1 MLDLHLHNLSDF
13 LEESKEEPSEES
25 KDKVV
30 LVSWS
35 SFVTDYIVLGKVD
48 LLILDPEGI
57 VKIVTK
63 RGKTDASFEDAETVY
78 ETSYEDGKLENG
90 SNLESKKEEKVD
102 RKEILLLR
110 AAMASRK
117 YFEESLR
124 DVYHEFNISSAQYA
138 EIIPTKNPHVEK
150 EYPLIVVVMA
160 FLWSSKWTILFFS
173 PIVYYLFKITKQL
186 DDKLTSLEDQ
196 MPSKKEEYPDEMAGS
211 ETSYDDVAG
220 CDEAKNE
227 IWEFVNFLKNPDVYE
242 SLGAKVPKGA
252 ILYGPPGTGKTLL
265 AKAAANEA
273 GVSFIYKS
281 GSSFMESLVGIGP
294 KRVRELFASAREK
307 SPCIVFIDEID
318 AIGKK
323 RGGRMQTSEKDNT
336 LNQLLTEIDGF
347 RSGAKVTLV
356 HSFLD
361 EISTKGEF

>member
-1 MLDLHLHNLSDF
+1 MMLDLHLHNLGDF
-13 LEESKEEPSEES
+13 LEESKEETSEKS
-25 KDKVV
+25 KEKVV

-35 SFVTDYIVLGKVD
+35 SFVTDYIVLGKVE

-63 RGKTDASFEDAETVY
+63 RDEIDAS
-78 ETSYEDGKLENG
+78 SEDGKVENG
-90 SNLESKKEEKVD
+90 SNLESKKEEKVFVD

-150 EYPLIVVVMA
+150 EYPLIVVVIA
-160 FLWSSKWTILFFS
+160 FLWSSKWTILFSS
-173 PIVYYLFKITKQL
+173 PIVYYLFKLTKQM

-196 MPSKKEEYPDEMAGS
+196 LPSKREEYPDEMAGS
-211 ETSYDDVAG
+211 ETTYDDVAG

-323 RGGRMQTSEKDNT
+323 RGGRMQTSEEDNT

>member
-1 MLDLHLHNLSDF
+1 MEFWSKRWMIFFLMLDLHLHNLSDF
-13 LEESKEEPSEES
+13 LEESKEETADS
-25 KDKVV
+25 KEKVV

-35 SFVTDYIVLGKVD
+35 SFVTDYIVPGKVD

-63 RGKTDASFEDAETVY
+63 KDEIDDGEAETAS
-78 ETSYEDGKLENG
+78 ETSYEDGKEENEY
-90 SNLESKKEEKVD
+90 NFESKKDEKVVVN
-102 RKEILLLR
+102 RKEVLLLK

-138 EIIPTKNPHVEK
+138 EIIPTNNPHVEK
-150 EYPLIVVVMA
+150 EYPLIVVVIA
-160 FLWSSKWTILFFS
+160 FLWSSKWTILFCS
-173 PIVYYLFKITKQL
+173 PMVYYLFKITKQL
-186 DDKLTSLEDQ
+186 DDKLTGLENQ
-196 MPSKKEEYPDEMAGS
+196 MPSKKEEYPDEMSGS
-211 ETSYDDVAG
+211 ETTYDDVAG

-281 GSSFMESLVGIGP
+281 GSSFMESLVGIGS
-294 KRVRELFASAREK
+294 KRVRELFSSAREK

-323 RGGRMQTSEKDNT
+323 RGGRRQTSEEDNT

-347 RSGAKVTLV
+347 RSGAKVTL
-356 HSFLD
+356 
-361 EISTKGEF
+361 

>member
-13 LEESKEEPSEES
+13 LEESKEETTES
-25 KDKVV
+25 KYKVF

-63 RGKTDASFEDAETVY
+63 KDEIDDGEAETAS
-78 ETSYEDGKLENG
+78 ETSYEDGKEENE
-90 SNLESKKEEKVD
+90 SNLESKKDEKVVVN
-102 RKEILLLR
+102 RKEVLLLK

-138 EIIPTKNPHVEK
+138 EIITTNNPHVAK
-150 EYPLIVVVMA
+150 EYPLIVVVIA

-173 PIVYYLFKITKQL
+173 PMVYYLFKITKQL
-186 DDKLTSLEDQ
+186 DDKLTGLENQ
-196 MPSKKEEYPDEMAGS
+196 MPSKKEEYPDEMSGS
-211 ETSYDDVAG
+211 ETTYDDVAG

-281 GSSFMESLVGIGP
+281 GSSFMESLVGIGS
-294 KRVRELFASAREK
+294 KRVRELFSSAREK

-323 RGGRMQTSEKDNT
+323 RGGRRQTSEEDNT

-347 RSGAKVTLV
+347 RSGAKVTLY
-356 HSFLD
+356 S
-361 EISTKGEF
+361 

>member
-117 YFEESLR
+117 YFEDSLR
-124 DVYHEFNISSAQYA
+124 DVYYEFNISSAQYA
-138 EIIPTKNPHVEK
+138 EIITTKNPHVEK

-196 MPSKKEEYPDEMAGS
+196 MPSKKEEYPDEMAGN

-281 GSSFMESLVGIGP
+281 GSSFIESLVGIGS
-294 KRVRELFASAREK
+294 KRVRELFASARKK

-323 RGGRMQTSEKDNT
+323 RGHQRQGKN
-336 LNQLLTEIDGF
+336 I
-347 RSGAKVTLV
+347 RS
-356 HSFLD
+356 S
-361 EISTKGEF
+361 S

>member
-1 MLDLHLHNLSDF
+1 MHNLSDF
-13 LEESKEEPSEES
+13 LEESKEETTES
-25 KDKVV
+25 KVV

-63 RGKTDASFEDAETVY
+63 KDEIDDGEAETAS
-78 ETSYEDGKLENG
+78 ETSYEDEKEENE
-90 SNLESKKEEKVD
+90 SNQESKKDEKVVVNG
-102 RKEILLLR
+102 KEVLLLK

-117 YFEESLR
+117 YFEESLLR

-138 EIIPTKNPHVEK
+138 EIITTNNPHVAK
-150 EYPLIVVVMA
+150 EYPLIVVVIA
-160 FLWSSKWTILFFS
+160 FLWSSMELKFILFLS
-173 PIVYYLFKITKQL
+173 TMVYCTFKILKQL
-186 DDKLTSLEDQ
+186 ENQ
-196 MPSKKEEYPDEMAGS
+196 MPSTKEEYPDEISGS
-211 ETSYDDVAG
+211 ETTYDDVAG

-281 GSSFMESLVGIGP
+281 GSSFMESLVGIGS
-294 KRVRELFASAREK
+294 KRVRELFSSAREK

-323 RGGRMQTSEKDNT
+323 RGGDWQTSEEDNT

-347 RSGAKVTLV
+347 RSGAKVTLY
-356 HSFLD
+356 S
-361 EISTKGEF
+361 